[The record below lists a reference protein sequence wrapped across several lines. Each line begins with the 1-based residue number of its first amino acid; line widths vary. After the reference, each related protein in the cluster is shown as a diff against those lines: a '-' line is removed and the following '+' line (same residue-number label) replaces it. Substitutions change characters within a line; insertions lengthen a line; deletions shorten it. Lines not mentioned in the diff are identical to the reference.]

1 MKVICDRTALLD
13 AVNLVASVTPTR
25 SPQLQL
31 SCLKLTASKL
41 PDGSGQLT
49 LAGSDAETSLHL
61 VVDRV
66 DVAEPG
72 AAVADAAKLKQI
84 IAAEDGDA
92 TLTLETSGDQQL
104 LIKGQDARF
113 SVFTLP
119 PTDYPPLPDLAKAV
133 AGTGPEAARAVFTH
147 DAGTLLDAITRT
159 SFATAR
165 ETSRYAINGVL
176 LKRADKHLEL
186 VATDGRRLALARCP
200 LPKSSAPAPGQAVA
214 CIVPTKCLN
223 LVKNLITDRD
233 ENIQIAIGDSRIF
246 FAFRSAATPDDAP
259 PSAVLSS
266 TLVEG
271 SFPPYEDVIP
281 KDQDKK
287 VVARRDELQQAVRKA
302 AVLTNEESRGVRMAF
317 TGSDKRL
324 TLSSRAPEMGEAEIK
339 VDLADYTGEDLEISF
354 NPVFLTDVLKVA
366 DDDEVIIELKAHNR
380 PGVLRNAASDFLY
393 VVMPVNLPS

>member
-119 PTDYPPLPDLAKAV
+119 PTDYPPLPDLAKAI

-259 PSAVLSS
+259 PSAVLSNN
-266 TLVEG
+266 VEG
-271 SFPPYEDVIP
+271 SFPPYETSSP
-281 KDQDKK
+281 GPDKK
-287 VVARRDELQQAVRKA
+287 VVARDELQQAVQA
-302 AVLTNEESRGVRMAF
+302 AVLTNEESAAYAWP
-317 TGSDKRL
+317 
-324 TLSSRAPEMGEAEIK
+324 SRAPTSASHSPAERRRW
-339 VDLADYTGEDLEISF
+339 ARQRSRSIS
-354 NPVFLTDVLKVA
+354 PTTPA
-366 DDDEVIIELKAHNR
+366 TTSRSH
-380 PGVLRNAASDFLY
+380 ST
-393 VVMPVNLPS
+393 PSSSPTS